1 MNGSSPRTAVRRG
14 EARRGRP
21 TVYLEMQILGDESRR
36 RVFTLNPR
44 EVIIFQKRIFAP
56 V

>member
-1 MNGSSPRTAVRRG
+1 MVRVRSG
-14 EARRGRP
+14 VVMRDGD
-21 TVYLEMQILGDESRR
+21 YLEMQILADESRRR

-44 EVIIFQKRIFAP
+44 EVIIFQKRIFAH